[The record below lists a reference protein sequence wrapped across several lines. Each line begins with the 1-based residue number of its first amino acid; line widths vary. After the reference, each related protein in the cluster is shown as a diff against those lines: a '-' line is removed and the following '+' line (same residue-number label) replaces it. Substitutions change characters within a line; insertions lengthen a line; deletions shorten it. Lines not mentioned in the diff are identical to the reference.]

1 MVSIA
6 TVLERLKDECKK
18 DITKTSSSISVID
31 CDYNVVSIKLFGENY
46 LIKKV
51 SMASVSSYKV
61 GWVLNNQINSC
72 MKCDVSF
79 GMFQWRH
86 HCRSCGYL
94 VCERCG
100 IKRLTIPELKA
111 AEPVSRVCKGCF
123 HSSSKQQYRNP
134 MMTTITTSTSTTI
147 DTMTKGE
154 EDYLSYEIIHSSNN
168 NTPSRTKQEDCLVK
182 EYNNNN
188 YQANNNNNNNNN
200 ANNNDNDN
208 LSLSPTLTSFEHT
221 TRLYVPKI
229 RLSIQDSGN
238 PLLRSPKA
246 ASLRRSSRGGSN
258 GIITDSLSP
267 CACITTDPVSS
278 VNDQVIVSDDGTV
291 SLIHG
296 DDDSDALKRPPVV
309 VQSQPISQMDNLFL
323 CPYTIDIKPRRK
335 SITTARPSM
344 LSSSSSMLS
353 SSSSSLMLSSSSSM
367 LSSSSSDDTAPV
379 ILDIKSESPA
389 ITTSTI
395 IGQTRTQSTDSS
407 ITSIDTKT
415 AVNTKINA
423 IITASIPA
431 PTSLSEEDEVEV
443 LTHSPNYTR
452 AIRKY
457 IKYDYIL

>member
-6 TVLERLKDECKK
+6 TVLERLKNECKK

-100 IKRLTIPELKA
+100 VKRLTIPELKA
-111 AEPVSRVCKGCF
+111 VEPVSRVCKGCF

-134 MMTTITTSTSTTI
+134 MMTTTTSTSTTI
-147 DTMTKGE
+147 DTTKGE

-168 NTPSRTKQEDCLVK
+168 TTPSRTKQEDCFVK
-182 EYNNNN
+182 ENNNN
-188 YQANNNNNNNNN
+188 NNNQANNNNN

-278 VNDQVIVSDDGTV
+278 VNDQAIVSDNGTV

-335 SITTARPSM
+335 SITIARPSM
-344 LSSSSSMLS
+344 S
-353 SSSSSLMLSSSSSM
+353 SSSSSSSMLSSSSSM
-367 LSSSSSDDTAPV
+367 LSSSSSDDAAPVPAPV

-389 ITTSTI
+389 STTSTI

-423 IITASIPA
+423 IITAAIPA

-443 LTHSPNYTR
+443 LSHSPNYTR

-457 IKYDYIL
+457 SKYDYIL